1 MLAPIFWFVTGEHK
15 LVFAAIESRGDG
27 WFQLDAFVAVALSC
41 MFGLLIS
48 FFGFAA
54 RKAVSATAFTVT
66 GVVNKFLTVAINVMI
81 WDKHA
86 TGFGLVCLLFT
97 IVGGILYQQS
107 VTTKGISAGQQHGP
121 VSEQPKEGNDSKE
134 LDEEKQGLVASAK

>member
-1 MLAPIFWFVTGEHK
+1 
-15 LVFAAIESRGDG
+15 
-27 WFQLDAFVAVALSC
+27 
-41 MFGLLIS
+41 
-48 FFGFAA
+48 
-54 RKAVSATAFTVT
+54 VT